1 MINRVSLHTFCERLK
16 SSDLFKDSFWA
27 LAGSALGRGL
37 SLLAGIAVAR
47 FLGKEVYGEYGTIRT
62 TLFYIAIVS
71 TFGFGYTA
79 TKFVADYIS
88 EKPEK
93 LKSLVW
99 TFLKI
104 TLVFSGLLALVQI
117 IFAASIALFIDAPNL
132 EFQTTQIAILS
143 GFKKF
148 KETAKINIYTGFVVF
163 IGSIIMTWFWGLT
176 GALGAL
182 MLSFV
187 VQVILNQIIIRHALT
202 QYNSNEKVSRSE
214 IYSMLGFS
222 IPVALQESL
231 YTIVHWIGLLLLIHF
246 ANYGEVG
253 LSSAAALWQS
263 VVIFVPAMLKNVMFS
278 YLSSSDNHSSL
289 INKLLLVNFL
299 SSLLPVSIVI
309 LFSGFISS
317 FYGVSFVGLP
327 KVLNISAAAAL
338 FICLSEVYCY
348 EFISRGKPWIVFI
361 ARLVR
366 DMFILIL
373 TYIILQQINESQA
386 YWFALISLIANGIF
400 LILLHLRYR
409 YVK

>member
-1 MINRVSLHTFCERLK
+1 
-16 SSDLFKDSFWA
+16 
-27 LAGSALGRGL
+27 
-37 SLLAGIAVAR
+37 
-47 FLGKEVYGEYGTIRT
+47 
-62 TLFYIAIVS
+62 
-71 TFGFGYTA
+71 
-79 TKFVADYIS
+79 
-88 EKPEK
+88 
-93 LKSLVW
+93 
-99 TFLKI
+99 
-104 TLVFSGLLALVQI
+104 
-117 IFAASIALFIDAPNL
+117 
-132 EFQTTQIAILS
+132 
-143 GFKKF
+143 
-148 KETAKINIYTGFVVF
+148 
-163 IGSIIMTWFWGLT
+163 MTWFWGLT

-309 LFSGFISS
+309 LFLDLS
-317 FYGVSFVGLP
+317 
-327 KVLNISAAAAL
+327 VL
-338 FICLSEVYCY
+338 FTV
-348 EFISRGKPWIVFI
+348 
-361 ARLVR
+361 
-366 DMFILIL
+366 
-373 TYIILQQINESQA
+373 
-386 YWFALISLIANGIF
+386 
-400 LILLHLRYR
+400 
-409 YVK
+409 

>member
-27 LAGSALGRGL
+27 LAGSALGKGL

-132 EFQTTQIAILS
+132 EFQLHFFSLLIILN
-143 GFKKF
+143 GLQ
-148 KETAKINIYTGFVVF
+148 TKINIYTGFVVF

-348 EFISRGKPWIVFI
+348 EFISRGKPCIVFI

>member
-27 LAGSALGRGL
+27 LAGSALGKGL

-132 EFQTTQIAILS
+132 EFQLRFFSLLIILNGLQTTQIAILS
-143 GFKKF
+143 CFC
-148 KETAKINIYTGFVVF
+148 
-163 IGSIIMTWFWGLT
+163 GLS

>member
-1 MINRVSLHTFCERLK
+1 
-16 SSDLFKDSFWA
+16 
-27 LAGSALGRGL
+27 
-37 SLLAGIAVAR
+37 
-47 FLGKEVYGEYGTIRT
+47 
-62 TLFYIAIVS
+62 
-71 TFGFGYTA
+71 
-79 TKFVADYIS
+79 
-88 EKPEK
+88 
-93 LKSLVW
+93 
-99 TFLKI
+99 
-104 TLVFSGLLALVQI
+104 
-117 IFAASIALFIDAPNL
+117 
-132 EFQTTQIAILS
+132 
-143 GFKKF
+143 
-148 KETAKINIYTGFVVF
+148 
-163 IGSIIMTWFWGLT
+163 
-176 GALGAL
+176 

-366 DMFILIL
+366 DRFILIL

>member
-1 MINRVSLHTFCERLK
+1 
-16 SSDLFKDSFWA
+16 
-27 LAGSALGRGL
+27 
-37 SLLAGIAVAR
+37 
-47 FLGKEVYGEYGTIRT
+47 
-62 TLFYIAIVS
+62 
-71 TFGFGYTA
+71 
-79 TKFVADYIS
+79 
-88 EKPEK
+88 
-93 LKSLVW
+93 
-99 TFLKI
+99 
-104 TLVFSGLLALVQI
+104 
-117 IFAASIALFIDAPNL
+117 
-132 EFQTTQIAILS
+132 
-143 GFKKF
+143 
-148 KETAKINIYTGFVVF
+148 
-163 IGSIIMTWFWGLT
+163 MTWFWGLT

-348 EFISRGKPWIVFI
+348 EFISRGKTVDSFHSAPC
-361 ARLVR
+361 
-366 DMFILIL
+366 
-373 TYIILQQINESQA
+373 S
-386 YWFALISLIANGIF
+386 
-400 LILLHLRYR
+400 R
-409 YVK
+409 YVHSYSHLHYFATN

>member
-1 MINRVSLHTFCERLK
+1 
-16 SSDLFKDSFWA
+16 
-27 LAGSALGRGL
+27 
-37 SLLAGIAVAR
+37 
-47 FLGKEVYGEYGTIRT
+47 
-62 TLFYIAIVS
+62 
-71 TFGFGYTA
+71 
-79 TKFVADYIS
+79 
-88 EKPEK
+88 
-93 LKSLVW
+93 
-99 TFLKI
+99 
-104 TLVFSGLLALVQI
+104 
-117 IFAASIALFIDAPNL
+117 
-132 EFQTTQIAILS
+132 
-143 GFKKF
+143 
-148 KETAKINIYTGFVVF
+148 
-163 IGSIIMTWFWGLT
+163 MTWFWGLT

-373 TYIILQQINESQA
+373 TYIIFNKLMKVK
-386 YWFALISLIANGIF
+386 LIG
-400 LILLHLRYR
+400 LHLSH
-409 YVK
+409 

>member
-1 MINRVSLHTFCERLK
+1 
-16 SSDLFKDSFWA
+16 
-27 LAGSALGRGL
+27 
-37 SLLAGIAVAR
+37 
-47 FLGKEVYGEYGTIRT
+47 
-62 TLFYIAIVS
+62 
-71 TFGFGYTA
+71 
-79 TKFVADYIS
+79 
-88 EKPEK
+88 
-93 LKSLVW
+93 
-99 TFLKI
+99 
-104 TLVFSGLLALVQI
+104 
-117 IFAASIALFIDAPNL
+117 
-132 EFQTTQIAILS
+132 
-143 GFKKF
+143 
-148 KETAKINIYTGFVVF
+148 
-163 IGSIIMTWFWGLT
+163 
-176 GALGAL
+176 

-253 LSSAAALWQS
+253 LSSAESDENILWLAGGLEGGLIKFHKTEG
-263 VVIFVPAMLKNVMFS
+263 VIKN

>member
-1 MINRVSLHTFCERLK
+1 
-16 SSDLFKDSFWA
+16 
-27 LAGSALGRGL
+27 
-37 SLLAGIAVAR
+37 
-47 FLGKEVYGEYGTIRT
+47 
-62 TLFYIAIVS
+62 
-71 TFGFGYTA
+71 
-79 TKFVADYIS
+79 
-88 EKPEK
+88 
-93 LKSLVW
+93 
-99 TFLKI
+99 
-104 TLVFSGLLALVQI
+104 
-117 IFAASIALFIDAPNL
+117 
-132 EFQTTQIAILS
+132 
-143 GFKKF
+143 
-148 KETAKINIYTGFVVF
+148 
-163 IGSIIMTWFWGLT
+163 MTWFWGLT

-348 EFISRGKPWIVFI
+348 EFISRGTVDSFHSAPC
-361 ARLVR
+361 
-366 DMFILIL
+366 
-373 TYIILQQINESQA
+373 S
-386 YWFALISLIANGIF
+386 
-400 LILLHLRYR
+400 R
-409 YVK
+409 YVHSYSHLHYFATN

>member
-27 LAGSALGRGL
+27 LAGSALGKGL

-132 EFQTTQIAILS
+132 EFQLRFFSLLIILNGLQTTQ
-143 GFKKF
+143 
-148 KETAKINIYTGFVVF
+148 INIYTGFVVF

>member
-1 MINRVSLHTFCERLK
+1 MACLTHDIGQH
-16 SSDLFKDSFWA
+16 
-27 LAGSALGRGL
+27 AGSN
-37 SLLAGIAVAR
+37 
-47 FLGKEVYGEYGTIRT
+47 RT
-62 TLFYIAIVS
+62 AKVRNQ
-71 TFGFGYTA
+71 
-79 TKFVADYIS
+79 V
-88 EKPEK
+88 
-93 LKSLVW
+93 
-99 TFLKI
+99 
-104 TLVFSGLLALVQI
+104 VQI
-117 IFAASIALFIDAPNL
+117 LSICDQRQSRHTSHTHRIEGNVEQTDQHTADAC
-132 EFQTTQIAILS
+132 T
-143 GFKKF
+143 
-148 KETAKINIYTGFVVF
+148 
-163 IGSIIMTWFWGLT
+163 
-176 GALGAL
+176 
-182 MLSFV
+182 
-187 VQVILNQIIIRHALT
+187 
-202 QYNSNEKVSRSE
+202 
-214 IYSMLGFS
+214 
-222 IPVALQESL
+222 
-231 YTIVHWIGLLLLIHF
+231 
-246 ANYGEVG
+246 VG